1 MKNIIDISNYQGD
14 IDFAKIAKQI
24 DGAIIRCGI
33 TFWGNFVPSEDVR
46 WEKNYAGFK
55 AAASLWEPITW
66 AWQETLS
73 RPGRKLPS
81 AWSCWRVSS
90 SNILSIMSGV

>member
-1 MKNIIDISNYQGD
+1 MRNIIDISNYQGD

-55 AAASLWEPITW
+55 AAGVPVGAYYLGVAKKHCAGQAGSC
-66 AWQETLS
+66 QV
-73 RPGRKLPS
+73 PG
-81 AWSCWRVSS
+81 AA
-90 SNILSIMSGV
+90 GG